1 MIGVPSL
8 HPQSDRWCTRLR
20 AFLVYR
26 LTRFRLLLTLSLT
39 TLSSPF
45 PMADPFGVGT
55 SLLSVGFFQYFLSFF
70 QAVEDA
76 LSLILPSFS
85 FGMVDMFSPCAST
98 KKNDYKNY

>member
-20 AFLVYR
+20 AFLVYCFIR
-26 LTRFRLLLTLSLT
+26 VRLILTRSLR

-45 PMADPFGVGT
+45 PMADPFGVGA
-55 SLLSVGFFQYFLSFF
+55 SLLSVGFSQYFLSFF
-70 QAVEDA
+70 QAVEVA
-76 LSLILPSFS
+76 LSLILTSLS